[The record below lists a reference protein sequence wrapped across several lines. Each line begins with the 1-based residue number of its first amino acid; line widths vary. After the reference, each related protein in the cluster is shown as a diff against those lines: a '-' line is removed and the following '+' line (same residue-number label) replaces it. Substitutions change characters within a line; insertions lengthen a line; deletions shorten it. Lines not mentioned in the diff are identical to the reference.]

1 MDAREFFAILFRH
14 VILIL
19 AGAHVALAG
28 TRDPNTPDEKYVE
41 FGKQFPSVLRIRAN
55 IIDPESKYPY
65 QYGSAVAIRPHWILT
80 AAHVLAGA
88 ENPVAIKDGDKKFA
102 LGPVFV
108 HKDFEEETVGFHDIA
123 LLYSPEDFELKF
135 YTPLYTDKDEVGK
148 AVTIAGYGF
157 YGTFHTGGKQID
169 SNKRAGHN
177 KIDSAER
184 AVLLCSPSVTNRMP
198 LEFMIASGD
207 SGGGLFIGN
216 ELAGIN
222 SFLMATDKKP
232 DGSYGDDAAFTRVSL
247 YADWVESQIAAYE
260 LKIAGKG
267 TLAADL
273 DLISPPEE

>member
-1 MDAREFFAILFRH
+1 MDARKFFALFLRH

-19 AGAHVALAG
+19 AGSHVALAG
-28 TRDPNTPDEKYVE
+28 TRDPNTPDSKYVE
-41 FGKQFPSVLRIRAN
+41 FGKQFPSVMRIRAN

-65 QYGSAVAIRPHWILT
+65 QYGSAVAIRPHWLLT

-88 ENPVAIKDGDKKFA
+88 ETPVAIQDGDKKFT

-108 HKDFEEETVGFHDIA
+108 HQDFEEETIGFHDIA
-123 LLYSPEDFELKF
+123 LLYSPEDFDLEF
-135 YTPLYTDKDEVGK
+135 YTPLYTEKEEVGK
-148 AVTIAGYGF
+148 PVTIAGYGF
-157 YGTFHTGGKQID
+157 YGTFHTGGKQVD
-169 SNKRAGHN
+169 NNKRAGHN
-177 KIDSAER
+177 KIDSSER

-222 SFLMATDKKP
+222 SFLMATDKTP

-247 YADWVESQIAAYE
+247 YADWVESQIAAHE

-267 TLAADL
+267 TMASDL
-273 DLISPPEE
+273 NLVTPPEE